1 MLEYIKIFMY
11 SGCGC
16 VFAFIARNI
25 KNHER
30 EVMFVPHLGI
40 AEAVSELYKNLRL
53 SHYRNLFGQL
63 REKAGSLSATEAFS
77 AEVIYLLDRPTIGEF
92 AEFIGISQPNA
103 SYKVNSLVTKGY
115 LERVNSDDDHRE
127 AHLHVTKKFLD
138 YYGRQ
143 LPDMKSTVTSA
154 LSSFTEAEVQLLT
167 RLFGKLNRH
176 LATQA

>member
-1 MLEYIKIFMY
+1 MILVSQF
-11 SGCGC
+11 G
-16 VFAFIARNI
+16 
-25 KNHER
+25 
-30 EVMFVPHLGI
+30 L

-77 AEVIYLLDRPTIGEF
+77 AEVIYLLESPTIGEF
-92 AEFIGISQPNA
+92 ADFLGISQPNA

-115 LERVNSDDDHRE
+115 LERVSNDEDHRE

-143 LPDMKSTVTSA
+143 LPDMKSAVSSA
-154 LSSFTEAEVQLLT
+154 LSSFTEQEIQLLA
-167 RLFGKLNRH
+167 RLFGKLNQQM
-176 LATQA
+176 AAKA

>member
-1 MLEYIKIFMY
+1 L
-11 SGCGC
+11 
-16 VFAFIARNI
+16 FAINPLPEN

-30 EVMFVPHLGI
+30 EVMFVPHSGI

-92 AEFIGISQPNA
+92 ADFIGISQPNA

-115 LERVNSDDDHRE
+115 LERVSNDDDHRE
-127 AHLHVTKKFLD
+127 AHLLVTKKFLD

-143 LPDMKSTVTSA
+143 LPDMKSAVSA
-154 LSSFTEAEVQLLT
+154 AVSSFTEQEVQLLAN
-167 RLFGKLNRH
+167 LFRRLNRH
-176 LATQA
+176 LAAQP

>member
-1 MLEYIKIFMY
+1 MVDVAH
-11 SGCGC
+11 S
-16 VFAFIARNI
+16 
-25 KNHER
+25 
-30 EVMFVPHLGI
+30 GI

-115 LERVNSDDDHRE
+115 LERVSNDDDHRE

-143 LPDMKSTVTSA
+143 LPDMTSA
-154 LSSFTEAEVQLLT
+154 VSTAVSSFNEQEVQLLAS
-167 RLFGKLNRH
+167 LFRKLNRH
-176 LATQA
+176 LATQS

>member
-1 MLEYIKIFMY
+1 MSVSL
-11 SGCGC
+11 S
-16 VFAFIARNI
+16 NI
-25 KNHER
+25 T
-30 EVMFVPHLGI
+30 
-40 AEAVSELYKNLRL
+40 EAVSELYRNLRL

-92 AEFIGISQPNA
+92 ADFIGISQPNA

-115 LERVNSDDDHRE
+115 LERVSNDEDHRE

-143 LPDMKSTVTSA
+143 LPDMKSAVSSA
-154 LSSFTEAEVQLLT
+154 LTSFTEQEIQLLA
-167 RLFGKLNRH
+167 RLFGKLNQH
-176 LATQA
+176 MTAKA

>member
-1 MLEYIKIFMY
+1 
-11 SGCGC
+11 
-16 VFAFIARNI
+16 
-25 KNHER
+25 
-30 EVMFVPHLGI
+30 MFVAHFGI

-92 AEFIGISQPNA
+92 ADFIGISQPNA

-143 LPDMKSTVTSA
+143 LPDMKSAVTSA
-154 LSSFTEAEVQLLT
+154 LSTFTEQEVKLLSS
-167 RLFGKLNRH
+167 LFGKLNQH
-176 LATQA
+176 LISKASLQS

>member
-1 MLEYIKIFMY
+1 
-11 SGCGC
+11 
-16 VFAFIARNI
+16 
-25 KNHER
+25 
-30 EVMFVPHLGI
+30 MFVPHLGI

-143 LPDMKSTVTSA
+143 LPDMKSAVTSA
-154 LSSFTEAEVQLLT
+154 LSSFTEA
-167 RLFGKLNRH
+167 
-176 LATQA
+176 